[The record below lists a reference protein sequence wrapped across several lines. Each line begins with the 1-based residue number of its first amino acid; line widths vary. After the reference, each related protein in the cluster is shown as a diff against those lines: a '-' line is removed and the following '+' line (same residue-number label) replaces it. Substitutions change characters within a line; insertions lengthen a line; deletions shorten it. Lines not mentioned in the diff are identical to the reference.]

1 MSHYFTNDNIQS
13 NEKIIKCKINNISFS
28 FYTDNNVFSKKGLDF
43 GTRSLLENLEV
54 EKLHGDILD
63 FGCGYGPIGIYI
75 SKIKNIK
82 VDMID
87 INLRSIE
94 LVKKNALLNNTAINV
109 FESNLYENIKGK
121 YDFII
126 SNPPIRVGK
135 KILYEILFDAS
146 KHLKENGELWI
157 VVNKNQG
164 AKTILKDLEKK
175 YKVTLINKN
184 KGFYIIKAQN
194 QLTNWKDFGKI
205 INWLYVLIFISTL
218 FVKIVY
224 GVRKWLIQ

>member
-194 QLTNWKDFGKI
+194 QLTN
-205 INWLYVLIFISTL
+205 
-218 FVKIVY
+218 
-224 GVRKWLIQ
+224 